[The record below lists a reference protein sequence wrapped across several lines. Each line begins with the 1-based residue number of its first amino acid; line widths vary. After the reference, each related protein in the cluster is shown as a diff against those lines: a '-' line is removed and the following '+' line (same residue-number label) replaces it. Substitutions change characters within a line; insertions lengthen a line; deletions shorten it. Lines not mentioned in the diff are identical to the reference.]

1 MTEHLTRH
9 DAEDDRDLT
18 GREDVHETGGYR
30 DDSTTDVP
38 GQDGADFREPGTAD
52 DEQNLSTADLASAG
66 RHDAD
71 DTTTSYGSGGDV
83 ETPAESGG
91 DVETPAESGGD
102 VETPAASGG
111 DVETPAG
118 SGGDVERPATSGGDV
133 ETPELIDEEK
143 VTGFRE
149 RWQNVQTG
157 FVDDPKQAV
166 RQADELVAAVIS
178 ALATTFAEHKS
189 ELESQWQQGEPAT
202 EELRIALRRYR
213 SFFDQLLPR

>member
-9 DAEDDRDLT
+9 STEPDENVRDT
-18 GREDVHETGGYR
+18 E
-30 DDSTTDVP
+30 VP
-38 GQDGADFREPGTAD
+38 GQERTGFDETGDGREPDGKR
-52 DEQNLSTADLASAG
+52 LSTADLASAANEPEAA
-66 RHDAD
+66 RPAPDA
-71 DTTTSYGSGGDV
+71 GD
-83 ETPAESGG
+83 ETP
-91 DVETPAESGGD
+91 P
-102 VETPAASGG
+102 
-111 DVETPAG
+111 
-118 SGGDVERPATSGGDV
+118 
-133 ETPELIDEEK
+133 LIDEEK
-143 VTGFRE
+143 VTGFRD

-166 RQADELVAAVIS
+166 RDADELVAGVIS

>member
-38 GQDGADFREPGTAD
+38 GQDRADFREPDTAD

-83 ETPAESGG
+83 EAPAGSGG
-91 DVETPAESGGD
+91 DVEAPAESGGD

-118 SGGDVERPATSGGDV
+118 SGRDVERPAASGGDV

>member
-1 MTEHLTRH
+1 MTDHLTRH

-18 GREDVHETGGYR
+18 GREDDREAYSGDRTAE
-30 DDSTTDVP
+30 VP
-38 GQDGADFREPGTAD
+38 GQDRADFREPDTTD
-52 DEQNLSTADLASAG
+52 DDRNLSTADLASAG

-71 DTTTSYGSGGDV
+71 DTTTPDGSGGDV
-83 ETPAESGG
+83 EAPAG
-91 DVETPAESGGD
+91 SGGD

-111 DVETPAG
+111 DVERPAG
-118 SGGDVERPATSGGDV
+118 SVGDV

-143 VTGFRE
+143 VTGFRD

-189 ELESQWQQGEPAT
+189 ELEAQWQQGEPAT

>member
-18 GREDVHETGGYR
+18 GREGVHDGYR
-30 DDSTTDVP
+30 DDSATDEVP
-38 GQDGADFREPGTAD
+38 GQDRDGFHESATAED
-52 DEQNLSTADLASAG
+52 QNLSTADLASAG
-66 RHDAD
+66 HRDPG
-71 DTTTSYGSGGDV
+71 DTAASRDSGGDV
-83 ETPAESGG
+83 EAHSGG
-91 DVETPAESGGD
+91 DVEAPASGGD

-111 DVETPAG
+111 DG
-118 SGGDVERPATSGGDV
+118 QRPASGGDV
-133 ETPELIDEEK
+133 ETPPLIDEEK
-143 VTGFRE
+143 VTGFRD
-149 RWQNVQTG
+149 RWQNVQAG

-166 RQADELVAAVIS
+166 QQADELVAGVIS

>member
-1 MTEHLTRH
+1 M
-9 DAEDDRDLT
+9 
-18 GREDVHETGGYR
+18 EDVDHDRSPDAARRRGR
-30 DDSTTDVP
+30 
-38 GQDGADFREPGTAD
+38 AAFREPGTGGD
-52 DEQNLSTADLASAG
+52 DQNLSTADLASAG
-66 RHDAD
+66 RHDA
-71 DTTTSYGSGGDV
+71 TGPEESGGDV
-83 ETPAESGG
+83 EAPSESGGDIETPRESGGDIETPRESGGDVERPAESGG
-91 DVETPAESGGD
+91 DVETPA
-102 VETPAASGG
+102 
-111 DVETPAG
+111 
-118 SGGDVERPATSGGDV
+118 
-133 ETPELIDEEK
+133 LIDEEK
-143 VTGFRE
+143 VTGFRD

>member
-1 MTEHLTRH
+1 MTDHLTRH
-9 DAEDDRDLT
+9 DAEDERDLT
-18 GREDVHETGGYR
+18 GREAVHEGYR
-30 DDSTTDVP
+30 DESATEVP
-38 GQDGADFREPGTAD
+38 GQDRTGD
-52 DEQNLSTADLASAG
+52 DQSLSTADLASAG
-66 RHDAD
+66 RQDAD
-71 DTTTSYGSGGDV
+71 DTTGTTD
-83 ETPAESGG
+83 TT
-91 DVETPAESGGD
+91 TPAESGGD

-111 DVETPAG
+111 DVEP
-118 SGGDVERPATSGGDV
+118 P
-133 ETPELIDEEK
+133 PLIDEEK
-143 VTGFRE
+143 VTGFRD

>member
-1 MTEHLTRH
+1 MTDHLTRH

-18 GREDVHETGGYR
+18 GREDVRETGDYR
-30 DDSTTDVP
+30 DDSTAGVP
-38 GQDGADFREPGTAD
+38 GQDRAGFHEPGTAGD
-52 DEQNLSTADLASAG
+52 DQNLSTADLASAG
-66 RHDAD
+66 HH
-71 DTTTSYGSGGDV
+71 DTTAP
-83 ETPAESGG
+83 EESGG
-91 DVETPAESGGD
+91 DVEAPAESGGD

-111 DVETPAG
+111 DVETPAA
-118 SGGDVERPATSGGDV
+118 SDEV
-133 ETPELIDEEK
+133 ETPALIDEEK
-143 VTGFRE
+143 VTGFRD

-166 RQADELVAAVIS
+166 QQADELVAAVIS

>member
-1 MTEHLTRH
+1 MTDHLTRH
-9 DAEDDRDLT
+9 STENDEDLTPREGFHERDDAE
-18 GREDVHETGGYR
+18 
-30 DDSTTDVP
+30 VP
-38 GQDGADFREPGTAD
+38 GQERADFREPGTGD
-52 DEQNLSTADLASAG
+52 DRDDDQNLSTADLASAG
-66 RHDAD
+66 HH
-71 DTTTSYGSGGDV
+71 DTTDSGGDV

-91 DVETPAESGGD
+91 DGETPAYSGGD
-102 VETPAASGG
+102 VETPATSGG

-118 SGGDVERPATSGGDV
+118 SGGDVETPARSGDDV
-133 ETPELIDEEK
+133 ETPALIDEEK
-143 VTGFRE
+143 ITGFRD

-166 RQADELVAAVIS
+166 QQADELVAAVIS

-189 ELESQWQQGEPAT
+189 ELEGQWQQGEPAT

>member
-1 MTEHLTRH
+1 MTDHLTRH

-18 GREDVHETGGYR
+18 GREDDREDYTGDR
-30 DDSTTDVP
+30 TAEVP
-38 GQDGADFREPGTAD
+38 GQDRADFREPGTDGD
-52 DEQNLSTADLASAG
+52 DQTLSTADLASAG

-71 DTTTSYGSGGDV
+71 DTA
-83 ETPAESGG
+83 TPDESGG
-91 DVETPAESGGD
+91 DVESPAESGGD

-111 DVETPAG
+111 DVETP
-118 SGGDVERPATSGGDV
+118 
-133 ETPELIDEEK
+133 ELIDEEK
-143 VTGFRE
+143 VTGFRD

>member
-9 DAEDDRDLT
+9 NAEDDQGFT
-18 GREDVHETGGYR
+18 GREGVHGTGGFR
-30 DDSTTDVP
+30 DDRDDLAAGVP
-38 GQDGADFREPGTAD
+38 DQGGADFREPGTG
-52 DEQNLSTADLASAG
+52 DEHDQNLSTADLASAG

-71 DTTTSYGSGGDV
+71 GTTPAGSGGDVEAPAESGGDIETPAGSGGDV

-91 DVETPAESGGD
+91 NVETPDQSGGD
-102 VETPAASGG
+102 VETQ
-111 DVETPAG
+111 
-118 SGGDVERPATSGGDV
+118 R
-133 ETPELIDEEK
+133 LIDEEK
-143 VTGFRE
+143 VTGFRD
-149 RWQNVQTG
+149 RWQNVQVG

>member
-1 MTEHLTRH
+1 MTDHLTRH
-9 DAEDDRDLT
+9 DAEDRDLT
-18 GREDVHETGGYR
+18 GPEDDREAYTGDGG
-30 DDSTTDVP
+30 TGVP
-38 GQDGADFREPGTAD
+38 GQDRADFREPGTDGD
-52 DEQNLSTADLASAG
+52 DDQSLSTADLASAG
-66 RHDAD
+66 RHDAG
-71 DTTTSYGSGGDV
+71 DTTTPAGSGGDV

-111 DVETPAG
+111 DVETPA
-118 SGGDVERPATSGGDV
+118 ASGGDV

-143 VTGFRE
+143 VTGFRD

-189 ELESQWQQGEPAT
+189 DLEAQWQQGEPAT

>member
-1 MTEHLTRH
+1 MTDHLTRH

-18 GREDVHETGGYR
+18 GREGDREAYSGE
-30 DDSTTDVP
+30 STTEVP
-38 GQDGADFREPGTAD
+38 GQDRADFREPGTD
-52 DEQNLSTADLASAG
+52 SDQNLSTADLASAG
-66 RHDAD
+66 QHDAD
-71 DTTTSYGSGGDV
+71 GTTAP
-83 ETPAESGG
+83 EESGG
-91 DVETPAESGGD
+91 DVEAPAESGGD

-111 DVETPAG
+111 DVETPA
-118 SGGDVERPATSGGDV
+118 ASGGDV
-133 ETPELIDEEK
+133 ETPPLIDEEK
-143 VTGFRE
+143 VTGFRD

-166 RQADELVAAVIS
+166 QQADELVAAVIS

-189 ELESQWQQGEPAT
+189 ELEAQWQQGEPAT